1 MKTPRPLRAA
11 AAAAALLAALLSGP
25 ASAQTTPSVDPH
37 ASETKAQRDA
47 RMRWWREA
55 RFGMFIHWGLYAVP
69 AGRYGGKPVDGIGEW
84 IMHSAHI
91 PVADYAAYAKQFD
104 PEQFN
109 ADAWVGVAKAAGM
122 KYVVMTAKHHEGF
135 AMFPTQVDSYNINA
149 QTPFKRDP
157 VGEMA
162 AACRKAGIKF
172 GVYYSQ
178 NLDWHHPGG
187 GTAGD
192 AWDPAQ
198 RGDFDAYVR
207 TVSAP
212 QVSEL
217 ITRYHPAVLWWDI
230 NGPFTPDQVRALTA
244 SFPQDPGL
252 ITNNRLG
259 GGVPGD
265 TETPEQNIPAT
276 GYPGGRDWETCMTIN
291 DTWGYKTDDQNF
303 KSVDTLLHNLID
315 IASKGG
321 NYLLNVGPTAQGIIP
336 APEVQRLQA
345 VGKWMQ
351 VNGEAVYATSA
362 SPFKRLP
369 WGRCTQKADG
379 RDTTLYL
386 HVFDWPTGGRL
397 RVPGLTNAVR
407 SAYLLE
413 GKRPVRAVKDGGGV
427 TLTVPTTAPDP
438 ISSTVVL
445 KIAGRPDVTPT
456 LLGQNAAGV
465 LTLAAADA
473 ETHGAVQYESG
484 SGHDNLG
491 FWTNPA
497 DWAEWPVQ
505 ITHPGTFTVTAQ
517 IAALG
522 RGSFQVEA
530 HNLQGRVTG
539 SIVSEAHGITLS
551 SPLFG
556 VDFLAA
562 TAPNTGDYTKFQTV
576 TLGTLTITQA
586 GPGRVSV
593 HPVKE
598 GWQPMNLKS
607 LTFTP
612 VGAPGR

>member
-1 MKTPRPLRAA
+1 MKTTRPLRAA
-11 AAAAALLAALLSGP
+11 LAAALLAALMPGP
-25 ASAQTTPSVDPH
+25 APAQTPLSVDPH
-37 ASETKAQRDA
+37 ANETKAQRDA
-47 RMRWWREA
+47 RMTWWREA
-55 RFGMFIHWGLYAVP
+55 KFGMFIHWGLYAVP

-91 PVADYAAYAKQFD
+91 PVAEYAAYAKRFD
-104 PEQFN
+104 PEGFH
-109 ADAWVGVAKAAGM
+109 ADRWVSVAKAAGM
-122 KYVVMTAKHHEGF
+122 KYIVLTAKHHEGF
-135 AMFPTQVDSYNINA
+135 AMFPTKVDDFNIAA

-192 AWDPAQ
+192 PWDPSQ

-217 ITRYHPAVLWWDI
+217 LTRYHPAVLWWDI
-230 NGPFTPDQVRALTA
+230 NGPFTPDQVRLLTA

-291 DTWGYKTDDQNF
+291 DTWGYKQDDTHF

-321 NYLLNVGPTAQGIIP
+321 NYLLNVGPTAQGVIP
-336 APEVQRLQA
+336 APEVEQLAA

-386 HVFDWPTGGRL
+386 HVWDWPTGGKL

-407 SAYLLE
+407 SASLLD
-413 GKRPVRAVKDGGGV
+413 GGRAVPATQDTAGV

-438 ISSTVVL
+438 ISSTIVL
-445 KIAGRPDVTPT
+445 KIVGEPHITPAYFVQDT
-456 LLGQNAAGV
+456 SGILK
-465 LTLAAADA
+465 LAAAEA
-473 ETHGAVQYESG
+473 ETHGGIQYESG
-484 SGHDNLG
+484 GGKDNLG
-491 FWTNPA
+491 FWTNAA
-497 DWAEWPVQ
+497 DWAEWYVH
-505 ITHPGTFTVTAQ
+505 ITQPGTFTVTAQ
-517 IAALG
+517 IAAQG
-522 RGSFQVEA
+522 SGSFTVEA
-530 HNLQGRVTG
+530 YSVKQLAT
-539 SIVSEAHGITLS
+539 ALLS
-551 SPLFG
+551 RTKLVVPPQQSLVG
-556 VDFLAA
+556 
-562 TAPNTGDYTKFQTV
+562 TAPNTGDYTQFQTV
-576 TLGTLTITQA
+576 TLGTLTIPQA
-586 GPGRVSV
+586 GLGGVAV
-593 HPVKE
+593 HPVPQ

-607 LTFTP
+607 LTLTP
-612 VGAPGR
+612 VATPVR